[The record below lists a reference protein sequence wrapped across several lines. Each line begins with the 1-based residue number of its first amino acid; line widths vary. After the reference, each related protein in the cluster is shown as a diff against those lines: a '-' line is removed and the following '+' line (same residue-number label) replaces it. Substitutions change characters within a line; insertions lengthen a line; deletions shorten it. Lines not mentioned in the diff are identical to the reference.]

1 MTEDAVW
8 SEERLQKTGAS
19 PLLLSTNQSE
29 TSSAGGRGSLPVA
42 RESSKRSVSRGHID
56 Q

>member
-19 PLLLSTNQSE
+19 PLLCFPPIRARLPARE
-29 TSSAGGRGSLPVA
+29 GGLLPVA